1 MGQEAEV
8 IPTETVA
15 MMDREAE
22 AVVPTTMCEAFQAI
36 AAARRDQV
44 ALRTHRD
51 GVQITWGEYAERVRK
66 IAAGL
71 HALGLGHGDR
81 LALMLVNRPEFHL
94 LDAAAMHLGAI
105 PFSLYNTLAPG
116 GRVPDRRPGPKFT
129 IVEDDSSTGPRR
141 HVLTVTEI
149 REISC
154 MGATVTIAPQAGA
167 PVPVLTLLGAR
178 GRCGHEVEGR

>member
-105 PFSLYNTLAPG
+105 PFSLYNTLAPEQIEFQMG
-116 GRVPDRRPGPKFT
+116 DSGAKFA
-129 IVEDDSSTGPRR
+129 IVEDEFVDRVR
-141 HVLTVTEI
+141 AEHVLTVTEI
-149 REISC
+149 REIELHGGHRGHRPPGERSDS
-154 MGATVTIAPQAGA
+154 GAHA
-167 PVPVLTLLGAR
+167 AR
-178 GRCGHEVEGR
+178 RTRTMWPRS